1 MHFLNTIKLSFKNLA
16 LQKSRSFLTMLG
28 IIIGVAAVISIMSV
42 GASAQDLLL
51 AQVRAMGSNLV
62 GILPGASDEAGPPAA
77 MFGIEITTL
86 KHEDGLAIEKLPYIT
101 AVSSYTNGRGTISYL
116 SESKD
121 YNYMGVSADYIF
133 VEDTKVD
140 SGRFFRRVEVDGLF
154 RVVVLGSAV
163 KEKLF
168 GDDNP
173 LDKRIKI
180 SQVSFKVIG
189 VMEERGV
196 VAFQNQDE
204 QVFVPI
210 KTVQKLL
217 LGIDH
222 LAFIRAKIDKEENIG
237 LAISQIKNTI
247 RFRHNIED
255 PIKDDFSIR
264 STDQALDILGTITQA
279 LKMFLAAVA
288 AISLIVGGIGIM
300 NIMFVSVNERTREI
314 GLRKAIGAR
323 RKNILIQFLIESS
336 VMTLIGGLIGIIVGI
351 AIAWVIT
358 LGVNYF
364 GYDWQFIVTPLSV
377 FISTLMAISV
387 GLVFGLWPANRAS
400 KLNPIQA
407 LRYE

>member
-1 MHFLNTIKLSFKNLA
+1 MYFLSTIKLSFRNLA

-77 MFGIEITTL
+77 MYGIEITTL
-86 KHEDGLAIEKLPYIT
+86 KHEDGLAIEKLPHIT
-101 AVSSYTNGRGTISYL
+101 AVSSYINGRGTISYL

-121 YNYMGVSADYIF
+121 YNYMGVSEDYTL
-133 VEDTKVD
+133 VEDTKVN
-140 SGRFFRRVEVDGLF
+140 SGRFFRQDEIDSLS
-154 RVVVLGSAV
+154 RVVVLGSKV

-168 GDDNP
+168 GDDDP
-173 LDKRIKI
+173 LNKRIKI

-217 LGIDH
+217 LGVNH
-222 LAFIRAKIDKEENIG
+222 LAFIRAKIDKEENID

-264 STDQALDILGTITQA
+264 STDQTLDILGTITQA

-336 VMTLIGGLIGIIVGI
+336 IMTLIGGLIGIVMGI
-351 AIAWVIT
+351 LIAWVIT
-358 LGVNYF
+358 IGVNYF
-364 GYDWQFIVTPLSV
+364 GYDWKFIVTPLSV

-387 GLVFGLWPANRAS
+387 GLLFGLWPANRAS

-407 LRYE
+407 LRHE

>member
-1 MHFLNTIKLSFKNLA
+1 MYFLSTIKLSFRNLA

-77 MFGIEITTL
+77 MYGIEITTL
-86 KHEDGLAIEKLPYIT
+86 KHEDGLAIEKLPHIT
-101 AVSSYTNGRGTISYL
+101 AVSSYINGRGTISYL

-121 YNYMGVSADYIF
+121 YNYMGVSEDYTL
-133 VEDTKVD
+133 VEDTKVN
-140 SGRFFRRVEVDGLF
+140 SGRFFRQDEIDSLS
-154 RVVVLGSAV
+154 RVVVLGSKV

-168 GDDNP
+168 GDDDP
-173 LDKRIKI
+173 LNKRIKI

-217 LGIDH
+217 LGVNH
-222 LAFIRAKIDKEENIG
+222 LAFIRAKIDKEENID

-336 VMTLIGGLIGIIVGI
+336 IMTLIGGLIGIVMGI
-351 AIAWVIT
+351 LIAWVIT
-358 LGVNYF
+358 IGVNYF
-364 GYDWQFIVTPLSV
+364 GYDWKFIVTPLSV

-387 GLVFGLWPANRAS
+387 GLLFGLWPANRAS

-407 LRYE
+407 LRHE

>member
-1 MHFLNTIKLSFKNLA
+1 MYFLNTIKLSLRNLA

-86 KHEDGLAIEKLPYIT
+86 KHEDGLAIEKIPHIV
-101 AVSSYTNGRGTISYL
+101 AVSSYINGRGTISYL

-121 YNYMGVSADYIF
+121 YNYVGVSKDYIL
-133 VEDTKVD
+133 VEDVKVD
-140 SGRFFRRVEVDGLF
+140 SGRFFRQDEVDSLS
-154 RVVVLGSAV
+154 RVVVLGSEV
-163 KEKLF
+163 KKKLF

-204 QVFVPI
+204 QVFIPI

-217 LGIDH
+217 LGINH

-237 LAISQIKNTI
+237 LAINQIKNTI

-255 PIKDDFSIR
+255 PAKDDFSIR

-288 AISLIVGGIGIM
+288 AISLIVGGIVIM
-300 NIMFVSVNERTREI
+300 NIMFVSVNERTKEI

-336 VMTLIGGLIGIIVGI
+336 IMTLVGGLIGIVVGI
-351 AIAWVIT
+351 TIAWVIT

-364 GYDWQFIVTPLSV
+364 GYEWKFIVTPLSV
-377 FISTLMAISV
+377 FISTLMAIVV

-400 KLNPIQA
+400 QLNPIQA
-407 LRYE
+407 LRNE